1 MKKDYQTG
9 WFERC
14 SYEFYF
20 LGQLFSYGIVA
31 GFLTLFMTE
40 SGIPAF
46 VVSGIL
52 LVAKIWDAVNDPLFG
67 IVVDKAHLK
76 GGKYKPWLKLSTI
89 LIAVTT
95 ILIFVMPQHLGVPLK
110 AAWILVAYI
119 LWDAAY
125 TMCDVPIFALATT
138 MTNNIKE
145 RDSMYLIKG
154 FFTFVGGLIVIVLIP
169 FMYPTI
175 GWGASAVILA
185 LAGMVF
191 MFPIGFV
198 AKERHNVEKE
208 VEPSI
213 KELLKYLLNNK
224 PLLVFYGAS
233 IIACLTST
241 GGTVSSYVAIYCLGS
256 EKWIS
261 YLTLLSTLPMLVSI
275 LAVQLVLKKVDKFT
289 IWMIANFANIALSIL
304 QYFMGYGNITALCV
318 VLVIKSIFTSGAGV
332 LGTMFTADC
341 AEYGHFRSGMRA
353 QGMAFSIQT
362 FTAKITGA
370 LSGAIGMFILGLIGF
385 VEGSGA
391 AQTPE
396 TIRWFWKLWTI
407 VPVIS
412 GTIAAVFLLLAYK
425 LPSQDA
431 KIMAKA
437 NAGEITREEAIAQL
451 KYKGYDFSQ

>member
-1 MKKDYQTG
+1 MKHPDYQTG
-9 WFERC
+9 RFERW

-89 LIAVTT
+89 LIAITT
-95 ILIFVMPQHLGVPLK
+95 ILIFVVPQHFGVPLK
-110 AAWILVAYI
+110 AAWILVAYV

-138 MTNNIKE
+138 MTNNMKE
-145 RDSMYLIKG
+145 RDSLYIIKG
-154 FFTFVGGLIVIVLIP
+154 FFTFVGGLVVLVMIP
-169 FMYPTI
+169 LMYPTI
-175 GWGASAVILA
+175 GWGKSAIILA
-185 LAGMVF
+185 LVGMVF
-191 MFPIGFV
+191 MLPIGFV

-208 VEPSI
+208 EEPSI
-213 KELLKYLLNNK
+213 KELFKYLLNNK

-233 IIACLTST
+233 IITCLTAT
-241 GGTVSSYVAIYCLGS
+241 GGTVASYVAIYCLGS

-261 YLTLLSTLPMLVSI
+261 YITLLTTLPMLVSI
-275 LAVQLVLKKVDKFT
+275 LMVQLVLKKIDKFT
-289 IWMIANFANIALSIL
+289 LWMFASFFGIVMSIIL
-304 QYFMGYGNITALCV
+304 FFIGFKNVTAICV
-318 VLVIKSIFTSGAGV
+318 LLVIKSIFTSGAGV

-341 AEYGHFRSGMRA
+341 AEYGHFRSGTRA

-370 LSGAIGMFILGLIGF
+370 LSGAIGMFVLGLVGF

-396 TIRWFWKLWTI
+396 TIQWFWRLWTI

-412 GTIAAVFLLLAYK
+412 STIAAFFLLLCYK
-425 LPSQDA
+425 LPTHDA
-431 KIMAKA
+431 KLMAQA
-437 NAGEITREEAIAQL
+437 NAGEITREEAMEQFE
-451 KYKGYDFSQ
+451 YKGYDFK

>member
-1 MKKDYQTG
+1 MRKPDYQTG
-9 WFERC
+9 GFERF
-14 SYEFYF
+14 SYQFYF
-20 LGQLFSYGIVA
+20 LGQMLSYGIVA

-46 VVSGIL
+46 WVSGIL

-67 IVVDKAHLK
+67 IVVDKARLK

-89 LIAVTT
+89 LIAATT
-95 ILIFVMPQHLGVPLK
+95 ILIFVLPQHLGVPLK
-110 AAWILVAYI
+110 AAWILVAYV

-145 RDSMYLIKG
+145 RDSMYVLKG
-154 FFTFVGGLIVIVLIP
+154 FFTFVGGLAVLVLLPI
-169 FMYPTI
+169 MYPAI
-175 GWGASAVILA
+175 GWGTSAIILA
-185 LAGMVF
+185 LVGMVF
-191 MFPIGFV
+191 MAPIGFL

-208 VEPSI
+208 EEPSI
-213 KELLKYLLNNK
+213 KELFRYLLGNK

-233 IIACLTST
+233 IISCLTAT

-256 EKWIS
+256 ERWIS
-261 YLTLLSTLPMLVSI
+261 YISLLTTLPMLVSI
-275 LAVQLVLKKVDKFT
+275 AVIQLVLKKVDKFT
-289 IWMIANFANIALSIL
+289 IWMVANFVNIALTIL
-304 QYFMGYGNITALCV
+304 QFFMGYGNIAALCV

-341 AEYGHFRSGMRA
+341 AEYGHFRSGTRA
-353 QGMAFSIQT
+353 QGMAFSVQT

-396 TIRWFWKLWTI
+396 TIQWFWRLWTI

-412 GTIAAVFLLLAYK
+412 STVATVFLLLMYK
-425 LPSQDA
+425 LPTHDA
-431 KIMAKA
+431 KLMAKA
-437 NAGEITREEAIAQL
+437 NAGEITREEAIEQFR
-451 KYKGYDFSQ
+451 YKGYHF